1 MPSLPELLFLAWK
14 LEFRQAIVEL
24 DSVVLYI
31 MYAEHCR
38 LLLVGSLSTP
48 SWDYRFAHWR
58 PSTDSNVAERLLVGL
73 LVGSEARTNGR
84 VIHMYR
90 TSFLKRKE
98 ICLYCPDSCIHT
110 YCYVGNTISM
120 FALRSMNNNG
130 SGCEVLGVHGGD
142 SARWKKSKRTVTGG
156 QVMRY
161 CRHLLPGLDDCV

>member
-31 MYAEHCR
+31 MYAEHCH

-48 SWDYRFAHWR
+48 SWDYRFSHWR

-73 LVGSEARTNGR
+73 LVGPEARTNGR

-90 TSFLKRKE
+90 IYFFEKE
-98 ICLYCPDSCIHT
+98 RDMFVLSRSLHT
-110 YCYVGNTISM
+110 YI
-120 FALRSMNNNG
+120 
-130 SGCEVLGVHGGD
+130 
-142 SARWKKSKRTVTGG
+142 
-156 QVMRY
+156 
-161 CRHLLPGLDDCV
+161 LLCWQHKFNVRITFNE